1 MCELCQPSL
10 TSMSRRKLMAGGA
23 ALLAA
28 SAMPFAR
35 AAADQTVY
43 MTPPQNPISPAEALD
58 RLMQGNAR
66 YVAGETECKDFSI
79 GRAERAGAQY
89 PIAGGLSCSHSRGAA

>member
-1 MCELCQPSL
+1 
-10 TSMSRRKLMAGGA
+10 MAGGA

-35 AAADQTVY
+35 ARADQPASL
-43 MTPPQNPISPAEALD
+43 TPPQNTISPAEALD

-66 YVAGETECKDFSI
+66 YVAGETECKDF
-79 GRAERAGAQY
+79 
-89 PIAGGLSCSHSRGAA
+89 